1 MRPTVR
7 RRQDHPVAPL
17 EALSKTRSEKG
28 CPAGPVRAGLPRRPW
43 RLRARLWHGTPETW
57 SSPAW
62 PAMNSGVARVPPPAW
77 ARRRLYDRRAPRR
90 GQNRPDKGRQASQE
104 QLVAQSTAIF
114 ILQGGG
120 TRRQSCGLPAE
131 SKLNRPRPVSRHTA
145 PLRSSNPR
153 PGNGGAFGQTQPNR
167 IPRIPLIGKSY
178 STRTVTTSV
187 LWYCRWRTDDA

>member
-28 CPAGPVRAGLPRRPW
+28 RPACPVRGGLPRRPW
-43 RLRARLWHGTPETW
+43 RLRARLWHATPESW
-57 SSPAW
+57 NSPAW
-62 PAMNSGVARVPPPAW
+62 PAMKPGVVRAPQPAW
-77 ARRRLYDRRAPRR
+77 ARLRQYDRRAPRR

-114 ILQGGG
+114 ILQGGS

-131 SKLNRPRPVSRHTA
+131 SMLNRPRPASRHTA
-145 PLRSSNPR
+145 PLRSSNPP
-153 PGNGGAFGQTQPNR
+153 PGNGGTFGQIQRIR
-167 IPRIPLIGKSY
+167 IPAIPLFGKSY
-178 STRTVTTSV
+178 STRTVMTSV